1 MKRKS
6 EIVRELVSG
15 GRIKEALRIAKGFRR
30 GITKEQQ
37 NKMSMA
43 YECIMYPDF
52 YKRLG
57 HDIGSEIEAGTAV
70 LLHFYGSK

>member
-1 MKRKS
+1 
-6 EIVRELVSG
+6 
-15 GRIKEALRIAKGFRR
+15 
-30 GITKEQQ
+30 
-37 NKMSMA
+37 MSMA

-52 YKRLG
+52 YKSLG